1 MTGNLAVFDPMVRKH
16 LFNLLHKV
24 YTHQNIL
31 PGLGPKI
38 RFIQGDKIETPTFIR
53 ENRLKIDYSFYIT
66 NQIMKPI
73 QQLFS
78 LVLKDLWTIQ
88 GKPSKV
94 VQFQQDIQDLSRK
107 ADPTKLADKIEA
119 LKNKEVKALLFDDY

>member
-1 MTGNLAVFDPMVRKH
+1 
-16 LFNLLHKV
+16 
-24 YTHQNIL
+24 
-31 PGLGPKI
+31 
-38 RFIQGDKIETPTFIR
+38 
-53 ENRLKIDYSFYIT
+53 
-66 NQIMKPI
+66 MKPI

-119 LKNKEVKALLFDDY
+119 LKNKEVKALLFDDYLRKTMNEKAGNQSITKWFTKSPLTPPSK